1 MESICIHPDST
12 GHFDL
17 NSLAGID
24 CTTSKL
30 DLQAHSVPN
39 FMAQEKAC
47 QGLPAPGGVLS
58 TALKGPVLRPSILTA
73 AFDKKKKKSKKSVL
87 REFVTT
93 SDRTPPAAALGM
105 GFLLNITQL
114 PHVT

>member
-1 MESICIHPDST
+1 MHPDST

-30 DLQAHSVPN
+30 GLEAHSVPT

-47 QGLPAPGGVLS
+47 QGLPTPAGVLGI
-58 TALKGPVLRPSILTA
+58 ALKDPMLCSSILT
-73 AFDKKKKKSKKSVL
+73 KKKKKNL
-87 REFVTT
+87 F
-93 SDRTPPAAALGM
+93 
-105 GFLLNITQL
+105 
-114 PHVT
+114 